1 MTGTRGGQGTADG
14 QGTVDVR
21 GLAARLIAAEDERTE
36 IPPLS
41 HGTELGTDDAY
52 RVQDEVLRIKEE
64 RSEPVIGGKLGLT
77 SRAKQID
84 MGVDSPLYAFVTSAM
99 LHDSATTVDLTTLIH
114 PRVEPEIVFVL
125 KEELAGPG
133 ITAGDVLDAT
143 ASVCAGLEIIDSRY
157 QAFRFTLQ
165 DAVADNASS
174 ALFVLG
180 SEFAEPPGDLSLLG
194 CLLEVNGRQVAT
206 AAGAA
211 VCGDPAQAVAWMANA
226 AGRRGRSL
234 KPGWLVLSGGLTA
247 AVPLRPGDCVTADFR
262 HLGSVTVRAR

>member
-1 MTGTRGGQGTADG
+1 MSKPHEETT
-14 QGTVDVR
+14 TVDVR
-21 GLAARLIAAEDERTE
+21 NLAARLIAAEDERTE
-36 IPPLS
+36 ILPLS
-41 HGTELGTDDAY
+41 RDVELSVEDAY
-52 RVQDEVLRIKEE
+52 RVQHEVLGIKEA
-64 RSEPVIGGKLGLT
+64 RGEPIIGGKLGLT

-84 MGVDSPLYAFVTSAM
+84 MGVDNPLYAFVTSAM
-99 LHDSATTVDLTTLIH
+99 LHDAATSLDLSTLIH

-157 QAFRFTLQ
+157 QAFKFTLQ
-165 DAVADNASS
+165 DAVSDNASS

-180 SEFAEPPGDLSLLG
+180 NEFVEPPKDLSLLG
-194 CLLEVNGRQVAT
+194 CLLEVNGKQVAT

-211 VCGDPAQAVAWMANA
+211 VCGDPAQAVAWMANT

-247 AVPLRPGDCVTADFR
+247 AVPLRSGDCVTADFS
-262 HLGSVTVRAR
+262 HLGSVSVRAQ

>member
-1 MTGTRGGQGTADG
+1 MSTPLDDTGL
-14 QGTVDVR
+14 VDAR
-21 GLAARLIAAEDERTE
+21 AIAARLVAAEDERAE

-41 HGTELGTDDAY
+41 QGIELSIEDAY
-52 RVQDEVLRIKEE
+52 RVQNEVLLHKEGQGD
-64 RSEPVIGGKLGLT
+64 PVIGGKLGLT

-84 MGVDSPLYAFVTSAM
+84 MGVDTPLYAFVTSSM
-99 LHDSATTVDLTTLIH
+99 LHDAATAVDLSTLIH

-125 KEELAGPG
+125 KEELSGPG

-143 ASVCAGLEIIDSRY
+143 ASVCAGLEILDSRY
-157 QAFRFTLQ
+157 QAFKFTLP
-165 DAVADNASS
+165 DVVGDNASS

-180 SEFAEPPGDLSLLG
+180 SEFVEPPGSLSLLG
-194 CLLEVNGRQVAT
+194 CVLEVNGRQVAT

-211 VCGDPAQAVAWMANA
+211 ACGDPAQAVAWMANA

-247 AVPLRPGDCVTADFR
+247 TVPLRSGDCVTANFDR
-262 HLGSVTVRAR
+262 LGSVSVRAR

>member
-1 MTGTRGGQGTADG
+1 MSESYDETAP
-14 QGTVDVR
+14 VDIR
-21 GLAARLIAAEDERTE
+21 GLAARLVAAEDGREE

-41 HGTELGTDDAY
+41 RRVELGVDDAY
-52 RVQDEVLRIKEE
+52 RVQDEVLRLKEE
-64 RSEPVIGGKLGLT
+64 RGEPVIGGKLGLT
-77 SRAKQID
+77 SRAKQVD
-84 MGVDSPLYAFVTSAM
+84 MGVDNPLYAFVTSAM
-99 LHDSATTVDLTTLIH
+99 VHEGTVAVELSTLIH

-157 QAFRFTLQ
+157 QAFKFTLQ
-165 DAVADNASS
+165 DAVSDNASS

-180 SEFAEPPGDLSLLG
+180 NEFVAPPKDLSLLG
-194 CLLEVNGRQVAT
+194 CVLEVNGKQVAT

-247 AVPLRPGDCVTADFR
+247 AVPLRSGDCVTADFSR
-262 HLGSVTVRAR
+262 LGSVSVRAR

>member
-1 MTGTRGGQGTADG
+1 MTGHAN
-14 QGTVDVR
+14 GTVDVP
-21 GLAARLIAAEDERTE
+21 GLAARLIEAENARTA
-36 IPPLS
+36 ILPLS
-41 HGTELGTDDAY
+41 QDAELSVEDAY
-52 RVQDEVLRIKEE
+52 RVQDEVLRLKERQGE
-64 RSEPVIGGKLGLT
+64 RIIGGKLGLT

-84 MGVDSPLYAFVTSAM
+84 MGVENPLYAFVTSAH
-99 LHDSATTVDLTTLIH
+99 LHDAAEVVDLSTLIH
-114 PRVEPEIVFVL
+114 PRVEPEIVFLL

-133 ITAGDVLDAT
+133 VTAADVLDAT

-157 QAFRFTLQ
+157 QAFKFTLQ
-165 DAVADNASS
+165 DAVGDNASS

-180 SEFAEPPGDLSLLG
+180 TEFVAPPRDLSLLG

-211 VCGDPAQAVAWMANA
+211 VYGDPAQAVAWMANA

-247 AVPLRPGDCVTADFR
+247 AVPLRSGDCVTADFAG
-262 HLGSVTVRAR
+262 LGGVSVRAR

>member
-1 MTGTRGGQGTADG
+1 MSGNRKDVSTG
-14 QGTVDVR
+14 VDVGALATR
-21 GLAARLIAAEDERTE
+21 LAAAEHERRD
-36 IPPLS
+36 IVPLS
-41 HGTELGTDDAY
+41 RDVELSVDDAY
-52 RVQDEVLRIKEE
+52 RVQSEVLRTKEKQGD
-64 RSEPVIGGKLGLT
+64 RLIGGKLGLT

-84 MGVDSPLYAFVTSAM
+84 MGVDNPLYGFVTSAM
-99 LHDSATTVDLTTLIH
+99 LHDANVPVDLSTLIH

-143 ASVCAGLEIIDSRY
+143 SSVCAGLEIIDSRY
-157 QAFRFTLQ
+157 QAFKFTLQ

-180 SEFAEPPGDLSLLG
+180 NEFVEPPGDLSLLG
-194 CLLEVNGRQVAT
+194 CVLEVNGRQVAT

-226 AGRRGRSL
+226 AGRRGDSL

-247 AVPLRPGDCVTADFR
+247 AVPLRPGDCVGADFSR
-262 HLGSVTVRAR
+262 LGGVSVRAL

>member
-1 MTGTRGGQGTADG
+1 MSGDLPDGTT
-14 QGTVDVR
+14 TVDVSE
-21 GLAARLIAAEDERTE
+21 LAARLTAAEGARTD
-36 IPPLS
+36 ILPLS
-41 HGTELGTDDAY
+41 RDVELGVEDAY
-52 RVQDEVLRIKEE
+52 RVQSRVLRIKEE
-64 RSEPVIGGKLGLT
+64 RGERIIGGKLGLT
-77 SRAKQID
+77 SKAKQVD
-84 MGVDSPLYAFVTSAM
+84 MGVDNPLYGFVTSGM
-99 LHDSATTVDLTTLIH
+99 LHDATTPVDLSTLIH

-125 KEELAGPG
+125 KEELSGPG

-157 QAFRFTLQ
+157 QAFKFTLQ

-180 SEFAEPPGDLSLLG
+180 NEFIEPPRDLSLLG
-194 CLLEVNGRQVAT
+194 CVLEVNGKQVAT

-226 AGRRGRSL
+226 ASRRGDSL

-247 AVPLRPGDCVTADFR
+247 AVPLRSGDCVSADFT
-262 HLGSVTVRAR
+262 HLGSVSVRAQ

>member
-1 MTGTRGGQGTADG
+1 MSKSHDKTT
-14 QGTVDVR
+14 TVDVR
-21 GLAARLIAAEDERTE
+21 GLAARLIEAEDERTE
-36 IPPLS
+36 ILPLS
-41 HGTELGTDDAY
+41 QDVELSVEDAY

-64 RSEPVIGGKLGLT
+64 RGEPVIGGKLGLT
-77 SRAKQID
+77 SRAKQIN
-84 MGVDSPLYAFVTSAM
+84 MGVDNPLYAFVTSAM
-99 LHDSATTVDLTTLIH
+99 LHDGATAVDLSTLMH

-125 KEELAGPG
+125 KDELAGPG

-157 QAFRFTLQ
+157 QGFKFTLQ
-165 DAVADNASS
+165 DAVSDNASS

-180 SEFAEPPGDLSLLG
+180 SEFVEPPKDLSLLG
-194 CLLEVNGRQVAT
+194 CVLEVNGKQVDA

-226 AGRRGRSL
+226 AGRRGASL

-247 AVPLRPGDCVTADFR
+247 AVPLRSGDCVSADFS
-262 HLGSVTVRAR
+262 HLGSVSVRAR

>member
-1 MTGTRGGQGTADG
+1 MSGNVPKATTTL
-14 QGTVDVR
+14 DVR
-21 GLAARLIAAEDERTE
+21 GLAARLITAEDTRTDVL
-36 IPPLS
+36 PLS
-41 HGTELGTDDAY
+41 RDVDLAVDDAY
-52 RVQDEVLRIKEE
+52 LVQREVLRAKEE
-64 RSEPVIGGKLGLT
+64 RGERIIGGKLGLT

-84 MGVDSPLYAFVTSAM
+84 MGVDNPLYGFVTSGM
-99 LHDSATTVDLTTLIH
+99 LHDATAPVDLSTLIH

-133 ITAGDVLDAT
+133 ITPGDVLDAT

-157 QAFRFTLQ
+157 QAFKFTLE
-165 DAVADNASS
+165 DAVSDNASS

-180 SEFAEPPGDLSLLG
+180 NEFVEPSGDLSLLG
-194 CLLEVNGRQVAT
+194 CLLQVNGKQVAT

-226 AGRRGRSL
+226 AGRRGTAL

-247 AVPLRPGDCVTADFR
+247 AVPLRSGDCVSADFSR
-262 HLGSVTVRAR
+262 LGGVSVRAR

>member
-1 MTGTRGGQGTADG
+1 MSSDPQDGTTA
-14 QGTVDVR
+14 VDIED
-21 GLAARLIAAEDERTE
+21 LAARLIAAEDARTD
-36 IPPLS
+36 ILPLS
-41 HGTELGTDDAY
+41 QDAELSVEDAY
-52 RVQDEVLRIKEE
+52 RVQSEVLRTKEGRGE
-64 RSEPVIGGKLGLT
+64 RIIGGKLGLT

-84 MGVDSPLYAFVTSAM
+84 MNVDNPLYAFVTSGM
-99 LHDSATTVDLTTLIH
+99 LHDATTPVDLSGLIH

-143 ASVCAGLEIIDSRY
+143 SSVCAGLEIIDSRY
-157 QAFRFTLQ
+157 QAFKFTLQ

-180 SEFAEPPGDLSLLG
+180 NEFVDPPKDLSLLG
-194 CLLEVNGRQVAT
+194 CVLEVDGKQVAT

-226 AGRRGRSL
+226 AGRRGGSL

-247 AVPLRPGDCVTADFR
+247 AVPLRSGDCISADFAR
-262 HLGSVTVRAR
+262 LGSVSVRAR

>member
-1 MTGTRGGQGTADG
+1 MSKPNEETLP
-14 QGTVDVR
+14 VDVR
-21 GLAARLIAAEDERTE
+21 GLAARLIAAEAECTE
-36 IPPLS
+36 ILPLS
-41 HGTELGTDDAY
+41 QAVQLSIDDAY
-52 RVQDEVLRIKEE
+52 RVQDEVLRLKQE
-64 RSEPVIGGKLGLT
+64 RGEPVIGGKLGLT

-84 MGVDSPLYAFVTSAM
+84 MGVDNPLYAFVTSTM
-99 LHDSATTVDLTTLIH
+99 LHDAATVVDLSTLIH
-114 PRVEPEIVFVL
+114 PRVEPEVVFVL

-157 QAFRFTLQ
+157 QAFKFTLQ
-165 DAVADNASS
+165 DAVSDNASS

-180 SEFAEPPGDLSLLG
+180 NEFVEPPEDLSLLG
-194 CLLEVNGRQVAT
+194 CVLEVNGKQVAT

-247 AVPLRPGDCVTADFR
+247 AVPLRSGDCVTADFS
-262 HLGSVTVRAR
+262 HLGSVSVRAR